1 MLLMRPASLTQS
13 ALPDLERPAMARAMA
28 VGDMPALSRIQ
39 RHFTFGLAAAWMANI
54 LLCVAL
60 LAFFPA
66 LVVKK
71 SYSME
76 NVVLVASICT
86 FITAIRA
93 LRTPLAV
100 LLQAAGRFKEL
111 ARIGAVSA
119 AVSLAA
125 TLALLLMAGP
135 IASMGGIVL
144 GELVILARCYAGA
157 RDWKLAHA

>member
-1 MLLMRPASLTQS
+1 
-13 ALPDLERPAMARAMA
+13 
-28 VGDMPALSRIQ
+28 
-39 RHFTFGLAAAWMANI
+39 
-54 LLCVAL
+54 
-60 LAFFPA
+60 
-66 LVVKK
+66 
-71 SYSME
+71 ME

-86 FITAIRA
+86 FIMAIRA